1 MSKSQDMASEYFKV
15 QSKLILEGDQGEIQE
30 AGAAQQELLM
40 QPEVPVQRPENEQ
53 GPGQDD
59 DVQRDVPQQHM
70 VVLAAP
76 GQGEN
81 EVVGA
86 LQLGEVPEAVA
97 AVQGPEHQQRPLQG
111 DIVQIE
117 AIEQEVL
124 AHAQGPVIV
133 KLCHISLS
141 I

>member
-53 GPGQDD
+53 GLEQDD
-59 DVQRDVPQQHM
+59 DVQREVPQQHM

-86 LQLGEVPEAVA
+86 LQLGEV
-97 AVQGPEHQQRPLQG
+97 Q
-111 DIVQIE
+111 
-117 AIEQEVL
+117 
-124 AHAQGPVIV
+124 
-133 KLCHISLS
+133 
-141 I
+141 